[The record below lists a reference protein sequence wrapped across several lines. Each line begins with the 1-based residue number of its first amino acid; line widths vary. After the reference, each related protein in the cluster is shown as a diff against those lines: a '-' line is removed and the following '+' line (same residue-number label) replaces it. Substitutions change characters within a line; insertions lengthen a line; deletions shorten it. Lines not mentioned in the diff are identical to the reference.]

1 MKGFF
6 KSSIGK
12 KLIMSISGLFLIL
25 FLLFHLCM
33 NAVVLFSECAYN
45 SVCAFLGS
53 NWYAVA
59 GTVILAAGV
68 VIHII
73 YAFILSVQNRKA
85 RGNDRYDNQNLPK
98 GVEFSSKYMLIL
110 GIIVLCGLATHF
122 CQFWA
127 KMMFAELAGTEEVA
141 GLSSNGAHWINY
153 YFHDWDYSIVLV
165 IIYLIWFAA
174 LWFHLNHGFWSAFH
188 TAGLSNK
195 TWIPRLKCIAKW
207 FSTIVCLGF
216 AVIIIYAAAGGV
228 KVPSG
233 CCKDKQAV
241 ECQQGAQNAPCQQQ
255 TNN

>member
-12 KLIMSISGLFLIL
+12 KLIMSISGMFLIL

-73 YAFILSVQNRKA
+73 YAFILTVQNRKA
-85 RGNDRYDNQNLPK
+85 RGTDRYDNQNLPK
-98 GVEFSSKYMLIL
+98 DVEFASKNMLVL
-110 GIIVLCGLATHF
+110 GIIVLCGLISHF
-122 CQFWA
+122 GQFWA

-153 YFHDWDYSIVLV
+153 YFHECGAMSIVLTIV
-165 IIYLIWFAA
+165 YLIWFAA
-174 LWFHLNHGFWSAFH
+174 LWFHLNHGFWSAFQ

-195 TWIPRLKCIAKW
+195 VWLPRLKCLAKW
-207 FSTIVCLGF
+207 VSTIICLGF
-216 AVIIIYAAAGGV
+216 AVIVIYAACGGV
-228 KVPSG
+228 KVPENG
-233 CCKDKQAV
+233 CCKEKAAV
-241 ECQQGAQNAPCQQQ
+241 ECTQNGAQPCQQS
-255 TNN
+255 NN

>member
-68 VIHII
+68 VIHIA
-73 YAFILSVQNRKA
+73 YAFILTVQNRKA
-85 RGNDRYDNQNLPK
+85 RGTDRYDNQNLPK
-98 GVEFSSKYMLIL
+98 DVEFSSKNMLVL
-110 GIIVLCGLATHF
+110 GIIVLCGLISHF
-122 CQFWA
+122 GQFWA
-127 KMMFAELAGTEEVA
+127 KMMFAELAGCEELA
-141 GLSSNGAHWINY
+141 ATATNGAYWINY
-153 YFHDWDYSIVLV
+153 YFHECGGLSIALTIV
-165 IIYLIWFAA
+165 YLIWFAA

-195 TWIPRLKCIAKW
+195 VWIPRLKCLAKW

-216 AVIIIYAAAGGV
+216 AVIVIYAACGGV
-228 KVPSG
+228 KVPQ
-233 CCKDKQAV
+233 CCNKDKQAV
-241 ECQQGAQNAPCQQQ
+241 ECQQNAQTPCLEQ